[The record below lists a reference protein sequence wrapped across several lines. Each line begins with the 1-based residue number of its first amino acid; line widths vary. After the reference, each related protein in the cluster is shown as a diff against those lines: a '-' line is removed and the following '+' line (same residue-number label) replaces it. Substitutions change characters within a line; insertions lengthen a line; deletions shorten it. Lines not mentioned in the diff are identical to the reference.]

1 MLTRSRAAAVVLAAV
16 LSFAGLSAC
25 STGTDAATDATV
37 TDVGVADSADVLAE
51 PGITVIDVRTAAE
64 YASGHLAGAVNIDVS
79 DDGFDAKV
87 SELAKD
93 GTYLVY
99 CHSGNRSAA
108 AADRMA
114 GLGFTTI
121 YNLKGGVTAWQANG
135 GALVTS

>member
-1 MLTRSRAAAVVLAAV
+1 MLTRTGAAAIALAAV

-25 STGTDAATDATV
+25 SASPDAANEVTV
-37 TDVGVADSADVLAE
+37 TDVSVADSADVLAE

-87 SELAKD
+87 GELAKD

-114 GLGFTTI
+114 DLGFTTI
-121 YNLKGGVTAWQANG
+121 YNLTGGVTDWQANG